1 MNSIRKFSSL
11 FASTNSNNITFI
23 GRWSVP
29 NSSALHINQIV
40 DRNNEDHCG
49 VCITYDN
56 NNVNNQ
62 EQKMKD
68 ENEDYLLYR
77 KQEEEKKIERKIE
90 KHTRLKMIYINGE
103 WSSERYKKIFTQ

>member
-11 FASTNSNNITFI
+11 FASANSSFFTSANSNNITFI

-29 NSSALHINQIV
+29 NSSTLHINQIV

-68 ENEDYLLYR
+68 ENEDYYLAFIL
-77 KQEEEKKIERKIE
+77 
-90 KHTRLKMIYINGE
+90 
-103 WSSERYKKIFTQ
+103 